1 MKLPISRGRIS
12 HTLIS
17 EIGWLLRAVVT
28 PLSKTE
34 TIDKAESAFATYV
47 GRKNCVVFPFARTA
61 IWSTLKILN
70 LPPGSRVV
78 MPPLT
83 IKPILDVVV
92 HMGYEP
98 LFVDI
103 DPKTACFDEQKL
115 LAAMSRKPAVAIL
128 TYLFGLVPDVARLTE
143 ILREHHVF
151 VIEDFSQCLNGEFEE
166 RKIGTFGDVSVY
178 SASSVKTFD
187 TFGGGFALTDDE
199 TLANGLRK
207 IQLQLE
213 APKRRDL
220 LQSIIRN
227 LIRNLASTR
236 LVFVTFTFW
245 FLRVAARRSERAV
258 GRFTGA
264 RSTEPLG
271 ELPTAWFRRYTAV
284 QASVALRELPQ
295 VEKRD
300 SKRVDRI
307 AQIVSGAGLLDR
319 PVGDEGQKHV
329 YWQFIVYVRDFEEA
343 REHLAKFAVDCATTS
358 LVLLTDLPKY
368 PGQIDAPAA
377 RRLYERGVYMPC
389 YHQLTESETHRI
401 AAALHGISG

>member
-1 MKLPISRGRIS
+1 MNFPISRGRIS

-17 EIGWLLRAVVT
+17 EIAWLLRAVVT
-28 PLSKTE
+28 PLSTTE
-34 TIDKAESAFATYV
+34 TINKAESVFAKYV

-70 LPPGSRVV
+70 LPPGSLVV

-103 DPKTACFDEQKL
+103 DPETACFDEQKL
-115 LAAMSRKPAVAIL
+115 LAVMARKPAVAIL

-143 ILREHHVF
+143 ILREHDVF
-151 VIEDFSQCLNGEFEE
+151 IIEDFSQCLNGEFDGK
-166 RKIGTFGDVSVY
+166 KIGTFGDVSVY

-199 TLANGLRK
+199 TLVAGLRK

-220 LQSIIRN
+220 LQSIMRN

-236 LVFVTFTFW
+236 LVFTAFTFW

-295 VEKRD
+295 VGKRD

-307 AQIVSGAGLLDR
+307 CQVVSGAGLLDR
-319 PVGDEGQKHV
+319 PVGAEGQKHV
-329 YWQFIVYVRDFEEA
+329 YWQFIVYVDDFVDA
-343 REHLAKFAVDCATTS
+343 RERLAKFAVDCATTS

-368 PGQIDAPAA
+368 PGQTDAPAA
-377 RRLYERGVYMPC
+377 RRLYERGIYVPC

-401 AAALHGISG
+401 ATALHGISG

>member
-12 HTLIS
+12 HTLTS

-143 ILREHHVF
+143 ILREHDVF

-199 TLANGLRK
+199 TLTDGLRK

-236 LVFVTFTFW
+236 LVFATFTFW

-300 SKRVDRI
+300 SKRVDWI
-307 AQIVSGAGLLDR
+307 AQIVSGAGILDR
-319 PVGDEGQKHV
+319 PVGAEGQKHV
-329 YWQFIVYVRDFEEA
+329 YWQFIVYVDDFVEA
-343 REHLAKFAVDCATTS
+343 RERLAKFAVDCATTS

-377 RRLYERGVYMPC
+377 RRLYERGTYMPC
-389 YHQLTESETHRI
+389 YHQLTASETHRI
-401 AAALHGISG
+401 STALHGISG

>member
-1 MKLPISRGRIS
+1 MNLPISRGRIS

-17 EIGWLLRAVVT
+17 EIGWLLRAFVT

-34 TIDKAESAFATYV
+34 TISKAESAFATYV

-115 LAAMSRKPAVAIL
+115 LAAMPRKPAVAIL

-143 ILREHHVF
+143 ILREHDVF
-151 VIEDFSQCLNGEFEE
+151 VIEDFSQCLNGEFEGV
-166 RKIGTFGDVSVY
+166 KIGTFGDVSVY

-187 TFGGGFALTDDE
+187 TFGGGFALTDNE
-199 TLANGLRK
+199 TLAAGLRK

-236 LVFVTFTFW
+236 LVFATFTFW

-307 AQIVSGAGLLDR
+307 AHLVSGAGLLDR
-319 PVGDEGQKHV
+319 PVGAEGQKHV
-329 YWQFIVYVRDFEEA
+329 YWQFIVYVDDFLEA
-343 REHLAKFAVDCATTS
+343 RERLAKFAVDCATTS

-377 RRLYERGVYMPC
+377 RRLYERGIYMPC

-401 AAALHGISG
+401 STALHGISG

>member
-78 MPPLT
+78 VPPLT

-143 ILREHHVF
+143 ILREHDVF

-307 AQIVSGAGLLDR
+307 ARIVSGAGLLDR
-319 PVGDEGQKHV
+319 PVGAEGQKHV
-329 YWQFIVYVRDFEEA
+329 YWQFIVYVDDFAEA
-343 REHLAKFAVDCATTS
+343 RERLAKFAVDCATTS

-377 RRLYERGVYMPC
+377 QRLYERGVYMPC

-401 AAALHGISG
+401 VTALHGISG

>member
-143 ILREHHVF
+143 ILREHDVF

-199 TLANGLRK
+199 TLADGLRK

-236 LVFVTFTFW
+236 LVFITFTFW

-307 AQIVSGAGLLDR
+307 AQIVSGAGILDR
-319 PVGDEGQKHV
+319 PVGAEGQKHV
-329 YWQFIVYVRDFEEA
+329 YWQFIVYVDDFAEA
-343 REHLAKFAVDCATTS
+343 RERLAKFAVDCATTS

-368 PGQIDAPAA
+368 PGQIVAPAA
-377 RRLYERGVYMPC
+377 QRLYERGVYMPC

-401 AAALHGISG
+401 STALHGISG

>member
-28 PLSKTE
+28 PLSTIE
-34 TIDKAESAFATYV
+34 TISKAESAFATYV

-61 IWSTLKILN
+61 IWSTLRILN

-103 DPKTACFDEQKL
+103 DPKTACFDVKKL
-115 LAAMSRKPAVAIL
+115 LAAMPRKPAVAIL
-128 TYLFGLVPDVARLTE
+128 TYLFGLVPDVAKLIE
-143 ILREHHVF
+143 ILREHDVF
-151 VIEDFSQCLNGEFEE
+151 VIEDFSQCLNGEFEG
-166 RKIGTFGDVSVY
+166 RKIGTFGDVSIY

-187 TFGGGFALTDDE
+187 TFGGGFALSDDE
-199 TLANGLRK
+199 TLAAGLRE

-220 LQSIIRN
+220 LRSIIRN
-227 LIRNLASTR
+227 LVRNLASTR
-236 LVFVTFTFW
+236 PVFSVFTFW

-284 QASVALRELPQ
+284 QASVALRELPR
-295 VEKRD
+295 VEERD

-307 AQIVSGAGLLDR
+307 AQIISGTGLLDR
-319 PVGDEGQKHV
+319 PDGATGQEHV
-329 YWQFIVYVRDFEEA
+329 YWQFIVYVDDFAEA
-343 REHLAKFAVDCATTS
+343 REQLAKFAIDCATTS

-389 YHQLTESETHRI
+389 YHQLTESETNRI
-401 AAALHGISG
+401 TIALHGISG

>member
-143 ILREHHVF
+143 ILREHDVF

-199 TLANGLRK
+199 TLADGLRK

-236 LVFVTFTFW
+236 LVFITFTFW

-307 AQIVSGAGLLDR
+307 AQIVSGAGILDR
-319 PVGDEGQKHV
+319 PVGAEGQQHV
-329 YWQFIVYVRDFEEA
+329 YWQFIVYVDDFADA
-343 REHLAKFAVDCATTS
+343 RERLAKFAVDCATTS

-368 PGQIDAPAA
+368 PGQIVAPAA
-377 RRLYERGVYMPC
+377 QRLYERGVYMPC

-401 AAALHGISG
+401 STALHGISG